1 MGEMWMGIWIFT
13 LIGLFI
19 IAVAIYDYFDRKK
32 RNQEIKLWKY
42 LLAAMIGLVLMFP
55 VLTGIVL
62 RFLGLPSKRQKKEIG
77 IYKKVVR

>member
-19 IAVAIYDYFDRKK
+19 IAVAIYDFFYRKK

-42 LLAAMIGLVLMFP
+42 LLASMIGLVLMFP
-55 VLTGIVL
+55 VLSGIVL
-62 RFLGLPSKRQKKEIG
+62 WLLGLPL
-77 IYKKVVR
+77 

>member
-1 MGEMWMGIWIFT
+1 MGEMWMGILIFT

-62 RFLGLPSKRQKKEIG
+62 RFLGLPL
-77 IYKKVVR
+77 

>member
-42 LLAAMIGLVLMFP
+42 LLASMIGLVLMFP

-62 RFLGLPSKRQKKEIG
+62 RFLRLPL
-77 IYKKVVR
+77 

>member
-1 MGEMWMGIWIFT
+1 MGEKWMGIWIFT

-62 RFLGLPSKRQKKEIG
+62 RFLGLPL
-77 IYKKVVR
+77 

>member
-1 MGEMWMGIWIFT
+1 MGELWMGIWIF
-13 LIGLFI
+13 IGLFI

-42 LLAAMIGLVLMFP
+42 LVAAMIGLVLMFP

-62 RFLGLPSKRQKKEIG
+62 RFLGLPL
-77 IYKKVVR
+77 

>member
-1 MGEMWMGIWIFT
+1 MGEMWMGIWVFT

-62 RFLGLPSKRQKKEIG
+62 RFLGLPL
-77 IYKKVVR
+77 

>member
-19 IAVAIYDYFDRKK
+19 IAVAIYDCFDRKK

-42 LLAAMIGLVLMFP
+42 LLTAMIGLVLMSP
-55 VLTGIVL
+55 VLSGIVL
-62 RFLGLPSKRQKKEIG
+62 RFLGLPL
-77 IYKKVVR
+77 

>member
-1 MGEMWMGIWIFT
+1 MGEMWMGIWVFT

-32 RNQEIKLWKY
+32 RNQEIKTWKY

-62 RFLGLPSKRQKKEIG
+62 RFLGLPL
-77 IYKKVVR
+77 

>member
-1 MGEMWMGIWIFT
+1 MGETWMGIWIFT

-42 LLAAMIGLVLMFP
+42 LLASMIGLVLMFP

-62 RFLGLPSKRQKKEIG
+62 RFLRLPL
-77 IYKKVVR
+77 

>member
-1 MGEMWMGIWIFT
+1 MGEMWMGIWLFT

-55 VLTGIVL
+55 VLSGIVL
-62 RFLGLPSKRQKKEIG
+62 RFLGLPL
-77 IYKKVVR
+77 

>member
-1 MGEMWMGIWIFT
+1 MLGLARWFIMGELWMGIWIFIF
-13 LIGLFI
+13 IGLFI

-62 RFLGLPSKRQKKEIG
+62 RFLGLPL
-77 IYKKVVR
+77 

>member
-32 RNQEIKLWKY
+32 RNQEIKQWKY

-62 RFLGLPSKRQKKEIG
+62 RFLGLPL
-77 IYKKVVR
+77 

>member
-42 LLAAMIGLVLMFP
+42 LLAAMIGFVLMFP

-62 RFLGLPSKRQKKEIG
+62 RFLGLPL
-77 IYKKVVR
+77 

>member
-1 MGEMWMGIWIFT
+1 MGELWMGIWIF
-13 LIGLFI
+13 IGLFI

-55 VLTGIVL
+55 VLSGIVL
-62 RFLGLPSKRQKKEIG
+62 RLLGLHL
-77 IYKKVVR
+77 

>member
-1 MGEMWMGIWIFT
+1 MLGLARWFIMGELWMGIWIF
-13 LIGLFI
+13 IGLFI

-32 RNQEIKLWKY
+32 RNQEIKTWKY

-62 RFLGLPSKRQKKEIG
+62 RFLGLPL
-77 IYKKVVR
+77 

>member
-42 LLAAMIGLVLMFP
+42 LLAAMVGLVLMFP

-62 RFLGLPSKRQKKEIG
+62 RFLGLPL
-77 IYKKVVR
+77 

>member
-32 RNQEIKLWKY
+32 RNQEIKTWKY

-62 RFLGLPSKRQKKEIG
+62 RFLGLPL
-77 IYKKVVR
+77 

>member
-1 MGEMWMGIWIFT
+1 MGEKWMGIWIFT

-42 LLAAMIGLVLMFP
+42 LLASMIGLVLMFP
-55 VLTGIVL
+55 VLSGIVL
-62 RFLGLPSKRQKKEIG
+62 WLLGLPL
-77 IYKKVVR
+77 

>member
-55 VLTGIVL
+55 VLSGIVL
-62 RFLGLPSKRQKKEIG
+62 WLLRLPL
-77 IYKKVVR
+77 